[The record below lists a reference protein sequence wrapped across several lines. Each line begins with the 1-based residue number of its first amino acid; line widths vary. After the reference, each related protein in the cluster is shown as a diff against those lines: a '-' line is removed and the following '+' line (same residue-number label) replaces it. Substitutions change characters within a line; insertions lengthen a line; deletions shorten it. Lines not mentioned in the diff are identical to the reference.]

1 MLNPI
6 PREVHVKHYLLRW
19 ILIVSIPT
27 RSTSLWSPF
36 YRCFKAVRENNIK
49 LLFLTSQWMDLFR
62 FALACRWDSHVW
74 WSPTNLPRLAST
86 KNCCAH
92 RGWGPGKLEAI
103 RTIGEFSLE
112 NSETQPLATGK
123 RGFLRVFFGG
133 ASFRDGSH
141 PLGAIGGCLNSLGE
155 SYSKIMAVNLF

>member
-1 MLNPI
+1 MAMKHMLLEAWKMHKNAIFQHVQRTSSTMLNPS
-6 PREVHVKHYLLRW
+6 PCEVHVKHYLLRW

-36 YRCFKAVRENNIK
+36 YRYFKAVRENNIK

-92 RGWGPGKLEAI
+92 RGEVLG
-103 RTIGEFSLE
+103 SLKQ
-112 NSETQPLATGK
+112 SE
-123 RGFLRVFFGG
+123 
-133 ASFRDGSH
+133 
-141 PLGAIGGCLNSLGE
+141 PLGNSAWRIQ
-155 SYSKIMAVNLF
+155 KPNH